1 VLSLFGFSS
10 SRRHNRIRE
19 SFSDRVVYC
28 ITILVMILVLI
39 ITLYPFLYVLS
50 MSLSDQGSV
59 LRQEVWLLPKGF
71 NLKSY
76 KKVFSDS
83 SIWVAY
89 GNTLY
94 YTIVGTIVNVI
105 FTCMT
110 AYPLSR
116 RRFWGRNFISLLI
129 VFTTLFSGGMIP
141 NFLLIK
147 NLGLYNTRWAMIL
160 PNAISVFNMILARTF
175 FMGIPE
181 SLMESASIDGAGE
194 GTILW
199 KIVVPLSKPIVAV
212 LTLFY
217 AVGHWNSYF
226 NALLYVPDIKLQP
239 LQMYLV
245 KLLVLAQD
253 QLAEGDGDLL
263 QLAMEAMQTK
273 YATIIV
279 VILPILCIYPFLQK
293 YFAQGVM
300 IGAIKE

>member
-1 VLSLFGFSS
+1 
-10 SRRHNRIRE
+10 
-19 SFSDRVVYC
+19 
-28 ITILVMILVLI
+28 
-39 ITLYPFLYVLS
+39 
-50 MSLSDQGSV
+50 
-59 LRQEVWLLPKGF
+59 
-71 NLKSY
+71 
-76 KKVFSDS
+76 
-83 SIWVAY
+83 
-89 GNTLY
+89 
-94 YTIVGTIVNVI
+94 
-105 FTCMT
+105 MT

-116 RRFWGRNFISLLI
+116 KRFWGRNFISMMI

-160 PNAISVFNMILARTF
+160 PGAISVFNMILARTF
-175 FMGIPE
+175 FTGIPE

-194 GTILW
+194 ATILW

-226 NALLYVPDIKLQP
+226 NALLYIPDIKLQP

-245 KLLVLAQD
+245 KLLILAQD
-253 QLAEGDGDLL
+253 QMAEGDGDLL

-273 YATIIV
+273 YAAIIV